1 MIHWE
6 RKQMMAMVSL
16 IVTSRVYDQIL
27 DRIGCQAM
35 KKVRVLRL
43 IRQVNCTRCYPLVGK
58 KRTVRTKWLF
68 YFKWI
73 ELITAN
79 LNAGTVC
86 LIYAYSKAGR
96 LLIFT
101 YWPGKIAQLKEKRN
115 NTRYQQLQ
123 LEISSSV

>member
-43 IRQVNCTRCYPLVGK
+43 TRQVNGARCYRLVGK

-96 LLIFT
+96 LLIFI

>member
-43 IRQVNCTRCYPLVGK
+43 TRQVNGARCYPLVGK

-96 LLIFT
+96 LLIFI

-115 NTRYQQLQ
+115 NTRYQQSQ